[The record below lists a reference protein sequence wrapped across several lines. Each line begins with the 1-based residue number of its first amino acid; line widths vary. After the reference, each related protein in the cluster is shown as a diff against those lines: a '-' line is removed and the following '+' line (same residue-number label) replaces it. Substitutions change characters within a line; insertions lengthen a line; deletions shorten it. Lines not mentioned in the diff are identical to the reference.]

1 MARYVDVSISGFTV
15 QVELQTKQ
23 VHFYDPGNWMTSPQW
38 WAQGVR
44 AISPQM
50 RVAFPGFQARGA
62 YKETP
67 GISIELF
74 NPDGTRFAY
83 LGLSGGMG
91 GGTAYG
97 PSRRANQL
105 PDTGRWYPSNK
116 PIPHTWFGLMF
127 KGGGGLGLGAEG
139 QAAALLSAMDRT
151 HGCTI
156 GALSGRLGPVGGG
169 SAGLAVV
176 FATGFTTPTDF
187 SNYTANG
194 LDWALSFGAKFS
206 AFVKGAGKL
215 SVLAAGAAAMLER
228 LEGAARI
235 KALEQTMLKPE
246 IGAEVY
252 GIGKSLISGSLIDTD
267 LQSITV
273 VDIPMVG
280 VGAEI
285 GIYYAKTGYK
295 CLSEW

>member
-1 MARYVDVSISGFTV
+1 MARYVDVNLSGFSV
-15 QVELQTKQ
+15 QIELQTKQ
-23 VHFYDPGNWMTSPQW
+23 VRIYDPANWMTSPQW
-38 WAQGVR
+38 WAQSVR
-44 AISPQM
+44 TISPQM
-50 RVAFPGFQARGA
+50 RLVFPGFQARGA

-105 PDTGRWYPSNK
+105 PDTGRWCPSDK
-116 PIPHTWFGLMF
+116 PIPHTWFGLMV
-127 KGGGGLGLGAEG
+127 KGGGGLALGAEG
-139 QAAALLSAMDRT
+139 QVAALMSAIDRR

-156 GALSGRLGPVGGG
+156 GALSGRVGPVGGG
-169 SAGLAVV
+169 SIGLGAV
-176 FATGFTTPTDF
+176 FATGFTTADDF
-187 SNYTANG
+187 SNYSANG
-194 LDWALSFGAKFS
+194 LDWALSFGTKFS
-206 AFVKGAGKL
+206 SFVKGAGKL
-215 SVLAAGAAAMLER
+215 SSLASGAAEMLAR

-246 IGAEVY
+246 VGAEVY
-252 GIGKSLISGSLIDTD
+252 GIGKSLISGSLVDTD

-273 VDIPMVG
+273 VDIPLAG

>member
-1 MARYVDVSISGFTV
+1 MARYVDVNISGFTV
-15 QVELQTKQ
+15 QIELQTKQ
-23 VHFYDPGNWMTSPQW
+23 FHIYDPGNWMTSAQW
-38 WAQGVR
+38 WAQDVR
-44 AISPQM
+44 IISPQM
-50 RVAFPGFQARGA
+50 RLRFPGFQARGA

-67 GISIELF
+67 GISLELF
-74 NPDGTRFAY
+74 NPDGTRFVY
-83 LGLSGGMG
+83 LGLSAGLG

-97 PSRRANQL
+97 PKRSATPL
-105 PDTGRWYPSNK
+105 PDTGRWYPSDK

-127 KGGGGLGLGAEG
+127 KGGGGLALGAEG
-139 QAAALLSAMDRT
+139 QLAALMSGTDRR

-169 SAGLAVV
+169 SAGLAAV
-176 FATGFTTPTDF
+176 FATGFTTPNDF
-187 SNYTANG
+187 SSYTANG
-194 LDWALSFGAKFS
+194 LDWALSFGTKFS
-206 AFVKGAGKL
+206 SFVKGAGKL
-215 SVLAAGAAAMLER
+215 STLASGAAAMLAR

-246 IGAEVY
+246 VGAEVY
-252 GIGKSLISGSLIDTD
+252 AIGKSLISGSLIDTD

-273 VDIPMVG
+273 VDIPMAG